1 MDSQGPLPHVGAT
14 NANDASTI
22 STIFRAQGGGIPPPP
37 FSQGFQP
44 LGGQMPILFP
54 QSFMPPVQGVGFAPP
69 LLNAPAAAIDMTP
82 WSQKRGSH
90 ECITYPSKS
99 TKKRR
104 GTRKKPKIVELDDAK
119 DKVDV
124 LKSGGHWKDHWVIQF
139 ITIRGEMH
147 NTFSTPPKQGT
158 LRNSFFM
165 VFGFGFN
172 LDIIFLPAAFFV
184 SSLIVVGH
192 APRTLRNPCPYMGC
206 WSLPPVYSR
215 VL

>member
-1 MDSQGPLPHVGAT
+1 
-14 NANDASTI
+14 
-22 STIFRAQGGGIPPPP
+22 
-37 FSQGFQP
+37 
-44 LGGQMPILFP
+44 MPILFP
-54 QSFMPPVQGVGFAPP
+54 QSFMPPVQGVGFTPP
-69 LLNAPAAAIDMTP
+69 PLNAPAATIDMTP

-124 LKSGGHWKDHWVIQF
+124 LKSRGHWKDHWVIQF

-158 LRNSFFM
+158 LRNYFFM

-172 LDIIFLPAAFFV
+172 LDFFCQPHPAC
-184 SSLIVVGH
+184 
-192 APRTLRNPCPYMGC
+192 TLAV
-206 WSLPPVYSR
+206 W
-215 VL
+215 